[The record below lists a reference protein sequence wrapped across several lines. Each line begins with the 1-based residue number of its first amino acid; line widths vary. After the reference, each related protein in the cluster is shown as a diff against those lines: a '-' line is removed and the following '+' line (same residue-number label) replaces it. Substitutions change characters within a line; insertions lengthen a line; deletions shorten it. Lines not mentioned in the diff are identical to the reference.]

1 MTQAQALHHSWPVVN
16 GIRLH
21 CVSAGQGPLVM
32 LLHGFPECWVSWRH
46 QIPALARHWRV
57 VAPDLRGYN
66 LSDKPAGRQAYA
78 ITTLIEDVRQLIEV
92 HGAEQATIIG
102 HDWGGVI
109 AWSLALAHPEHVARL
124 VIINAPHPR
133 IFIQQLLTNARQ
145 RLRSSYAFFFQLPYL
160 PEVVLR
166 VGDGRLLERMIRG
179 TSTVPEAFSPE
190 VMAAYR
196 HALGQPGAR
205 TAALNYYRAAAR
217 YGLRFWLNLDPVIR
231 QPTLLIWGQRD
242 VALDQELNKDL
253 ERYVPHL
260 QRLVLPAAS
269 HWIHEEFP
277 ALINRSIL
285 AFLEQGQRC
294 GA

>member
-1 MTQAQALHHSWPVVN
+1 MMQAPPLHHSWPVVN

-21 CVSAGQGPLVM
+21 CVSAGHGPLVL
-32 LLHGFPECWVSWRH
+32 LLHGFPECWRSWRH
-46 QIPALARHWRV
+46 AIPVLAQQWQV

-66 LSDKPAGRQAYA
+66 LSDKPKPLHAYA
-78 ITTLIEDVRQLIEV
+78 IQVLVEDLNQLIAAF
-92 HGAEQATIIG
+92 GAQRATIIG
-102 HDWGGVI
+102 HDWGGI
-109 AWSLALAHPEHVARL
+109 LAWSLALTQPDRVERL

-145 RLRSSYAFFFQLPYL
+145 RWRSSYACFFQLPYL
-160 PEVVLR
+160 PEAVL
-166 VGDGRLLERMIRG
+166 GAGNGRLLEWMIRG

-217 YGLRFWLNLDPVIR
+217 YGLRFWLNLDPVVR